1 MTTEVQ
7 QPTSAGA
14 GAKTAAAAA
23 GATPPIAGLPVAPAE
38 IESIVRNELRQLVV
52 RLKGRPEIIVDARAA
67 RCFPWSLPESY
78 ISLRTKE
85 GKEITLFQ
93 TLGELDAASRKTVE
107 LELSE
112 KIFNPR
118 ILKVNEYRNEFGV
131 VSISAHTDRGDVT
144 FQIRSRDDIRFLSAT
159 RSLFRDADGNTFEL
173 PDLNALDPVS
183 KKHLQEYF

>member
-1 MTTEVQ
+1 MSTMSPEVQ
-7 QPTSAGA
+7 PAPGTAAG
-14 GAKTAAAAA
+14 AAAA
-23 GATPPIAGLPVAPAE
+23 TPAAAIAGLPVAPGE

-52 RLKGRPEIIVDARAA
+52 RLKGRSESIVDARVS
-67 RCFPWSLPESY
+67 RCFPWSLPDSY

-85 GKEITLFQ
+85 GKEITLLH
-93 TLGELDAASRKTVE
+93 TLGELDPASRKTVE
-107 LELSE
+107 QELGE

>member
-1 MTTEVQ
+1 MTAEVK
-7 QPTSAGA
+7 QPSSP
-14 GAKTAAAAA
+14 AA
-23 GATPPIAGLPVAPAE
+23 GASSASAPVAGLPVAVGE

-52 RLKGRPEIIVDARAA
+52 RLKGRPEPIVDARVA

-85 GKEITLFQ
+85 GKEIVLLKTLS
-93 TLGELDAASRKTVE
+93 ELDAASREPVQRE
-107 LELSE
+107 LQE

-118 ILKVNEYRNEFGV
+118 ILRVTDYRNDFGV
-131 VSISAHTDRGDVT
+131 ASVSALTDRGGVT

-159 RSLFRDADGNTFEL
+159 RSLFRDADGNTYEL